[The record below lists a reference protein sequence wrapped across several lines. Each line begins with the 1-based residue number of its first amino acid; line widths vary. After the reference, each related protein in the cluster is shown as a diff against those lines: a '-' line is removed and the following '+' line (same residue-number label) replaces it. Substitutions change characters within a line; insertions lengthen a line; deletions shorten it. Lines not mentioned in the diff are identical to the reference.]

1 MKKLKEFTSLSMPC
15 KTSNMMMMFKNKKEK
30 QR

>member
-15 KTSNMMMMFKNKKEK
+15 KIANMMMMLKTKKEK